1 MVARLRRHLR
11 LLLRKHRLR
20 LPCPHLQWR
29 RELSALCRLPLRLPR
44 RLLCLSPYRLHLHL
58 RAHSRQQLRSLR
70 RYKPPRQ
77 RQRKPPLPL
86 PHPLRRQQY
95 RNCRSCRG
103 RVRVVRWRSR
113 SRVWGRVADSPVL
126 RLSRTMSGLRSFI
139 HLRIAF
145 RHSAL
150 IRTARRTT
158 WH

>member
-20 LPCPHLQWR
+20 LPCPHLRWR

-44 RLLCLSPYRLHLHL
+44 RLLCLSPHRLHLHL

-70 RYKPPRQ
+70 HYKPPRQ

-113 SRVWGRVADSPVL
+113 SRVWGRVVDNPAR

-139 HLRIAF
+139 HLRIGS
-145 RHSAL
+145 RHSAW
-150 IRTARRTT
+150 IQTARRTT
-158 WH
+158 